1 MSVGQ
6 RSVSVWC
13 GSGAPFGDVDYATR
27 WRSILEAAG
36 FDYVI
41 RHYLDAALDDAPR
54 SGLHLIV
61 GSEVAV
67 SDTRPQ
73 MLAFR
78 EFIREAVADTRAGK
92 GAVLGVCFGAQA
104 IAAAIA
110 GPRIV
115 MTAERGIEVGASR
128 VEDVALGCE
137 RRVVQFHYEE
147 ISPQIL
153 QRGADL
159 EFTNAH
165 SMIQGFSFGARVRG
179 VQFHP
184 EFDADDACRLVEYNA
199 EITSRLRKASQ
210 PLVAPP
216 STSEAHELSVS
227 LLRRTFE

>member
-6 RSVSVWC
+6 RCVSVWC
-13 GSGAPFGDVDYATR
+13 GSGAPFDGVDYATR
-27 WRSILEAAG
+27 WRGILNAAG

-41 RHYLDAALDDAPR
+41 RHYLDAALEDAPR

-73 MLAFR
+73 MQSFR
-78 EFIREAVADTRAGK
+78 ELIREAIGDARAGG

-104 IAAAIA
+104 IAAAIG
-110 GPRIV
+110 GPRMV
-115 MTAERGIEVGASR
+115 AAAERGIEVGASR
-128 VEDVALGCE
+128 VDDLALGCE
-137 RRVVQFHYEE
+137 RSVVQFHYEE
-147 ISPQIL
+147 ISSQIL
-153 QRGADL
+153 QLGADL

-184 EFDADDACRLVEYNA
+184 EFDADDACRLVEHNA
-199 EITSRLRKASQ
+199 EITSRLRKVFQ

-216 STSEAHELSVS
+216 STGQAHELSLS